1 MVHHVQYSTAPKPAF
16 GVDGFDL
23 YSYDMET
30 DLFAVAIGR
39 SVQMI
44 GGDPGESIVLTLLSA
59 MLWWRYDIGV
69 DSGNTREVDGIKL
82 MQQALS
88 MES

>member
-69 DSGNTREVDGIKL
+69 DSGNTRQVDGIKL